1 LGLTASEAS
10 LGNQDLEHMRSII
23 GWTIAGLVLL
33 GVLFAALVAVLIE
46 PTLLILVIVL
56 GIFVGAIVL
65 TAIIVKAVTFFVS
78 LSRK

>member
-1 LGLTASEAS
+1 MPY
-10 LGNQDLEHMRSII
+10 GNPDLEDMRSVI

-33 GVLFAALVAVLIE
+33 GILFAMLVAVLVE

-56 GIFVGAIVL
+56 GIFVGAVVL
-65 TAIIVKAVTFFVS
+65 TAIIVKAATFCAS